1 MRYEPPA
8 VIFNF
13 DTQRFQVIVEKDVAT
28 PVEVYEVAHKISDS
42 EYVVTWANNTN
53 TEPLP
58 AFTIDTNDDDYYLLW
73 QIINHIEEYEGSTTY
88 SIIDGETQEGFP
100 DNPEELMLK
109 QLPQ

>member
-1 MRYEPPA
+1 MRYELPA

-13 DTQRFQVIVEKDVAT
+13 DTRHFQVIVEKDTTT
-28 PVEVYEVAHKISDS
+28 PAEVYEVDQKISDS
-42 EYVVTWANNTN
+42 EYVVTWTNNTN

-73 QIINHIEEYEGSTTY
+73 QTIYHIEEYEGSTTY
-88 SIIDGETQEGFP
+88 SIIDGEAQEGFP